1 MTMTD
6 ERMRRL
12 VSDEYLDLM
21 CEQGTIADIPDMVAT
36 IRAQQKE
43 LESLRR
49 FMAMAVESKAADTT
63 TMALY
68 MGAKKMRGY
77 AKQVALLHNAYAVAE
92 HIEGLPL
99 PGQTEQGGF
108 GEH

>member
-1 MTMTD
+1 MMTD
-6 ERMRRL
+6 EHLKRI
-12 VSDEYLDLM
+12 VSDEYLDTLL
-21 CEQGTIADIPDMVAT
+21 EWGTINDIPDLVAA
-36 IRAQQKE
+36 IQSQRKE

-49 FMAMAVESKAADTT
+49 FVATAVESKSSDTT

-77 AKQVALLHNAYAVAE
+77 AKQVALMHNAYAVAE

>member
-1 MTMTD
+1 MMTD
-6 ERMRRL
+6 ERL
-12 VSDEYLDLM
+12 KQVVSDDYLDVM
-21 CEQGTIADIPDMVAT
+21 AQMGTINDIPDMIAA
-36 IRAQQKE
+36 IRAQRKE
-43 LESLRR
+43 LESLRL
-49 FMAMAVESKAADTT
+49 FVQIAVESKATDTT

-68 MGAKKMRGY
+68 MGAKKMRAF
-77 AKQVALLHNAYAVAE
+77 AKKVALLHNAYAVAE